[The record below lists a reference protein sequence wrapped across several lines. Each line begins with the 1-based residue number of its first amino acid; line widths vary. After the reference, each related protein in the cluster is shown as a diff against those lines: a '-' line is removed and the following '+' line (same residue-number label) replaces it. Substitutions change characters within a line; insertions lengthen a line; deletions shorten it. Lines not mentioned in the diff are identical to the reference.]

1 MYVLNKIHMC
11 NIYIYT
17 YIWHIYIYTH
27 REIFFPLKWRHLL
40 APYVP
45 CFKTM
50 GPWHTFCMN
59 FDEDLRP
66 LLRNVRFVRQ
76 NRTVFKSTVFL
87 GTSVLIQLMVGFG
100 PTGQLFGELL
110 GDNSSDLSATWLEPL
125 TLVRLVTVLGT
136 LCLSRLQL
144 PGKHHQTM
152 RLKGNG
158 SAKCFWMGQDTW
170 VLWLLSSR
178 AASQSQWIRGV
189 NVADLGLWV
198 MFRPHNFD
206 PDFTA
211 ALATISKICNLR
223 AAQKA
228 VRTLGDLF
236 LFIFQS
242 AEWFLLAISFWS

>member
-11 NIYIYT
+11 NIYIHTSDIYT
-17 YIWHIYIYTH
+17 YIHIEKY
-27 REIFFPLKWRHLL
+27 FSLL
-40 APYVP
+40 SGAICWPPMFRVSRPWDHGTLSAWILTRICGPCCATCVSCGRIVPFSSPRSSWAPR
-45 CFKTM
+45 F
-50 GPWHTFCMN
+50 WSN
-59 FDEDLRP
+59 WWWDL
-66 LLRNVRFVRQ
+66 
-76 NRTVFKSTVFL
+76 
-87 GTSVLIQLMVGFG
+87 
-100 PTGQLFGELL
+100 GQRANYLGELL

-228 VRTLGDLF
+228 VRLWATFSYSYSNPLNDF
-236 LFIFQS
+236 F
-242 AEWFLLAISFWS
+242 